1 MMHGRGVKPVGRL
14 IVRMAFRFFVAVVVL
29 NGHVL
34 LFYVFGVFNIV
45 VHDDVYLYKR

>member
-14 IVRMAFRFFVAVVVL
+14 IVRVAFGFDVVAVVL

-45 VHDDVYLYKR
+45 VHDDVCL